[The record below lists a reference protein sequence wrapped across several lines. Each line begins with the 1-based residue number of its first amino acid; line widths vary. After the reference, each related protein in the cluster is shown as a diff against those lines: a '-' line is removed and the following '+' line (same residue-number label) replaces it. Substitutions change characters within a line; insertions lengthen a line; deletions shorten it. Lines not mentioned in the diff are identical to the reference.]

1 MYKELENLKLA
12 TISFAADDSLE
23 QTCNAQKEA
32 VCFSI
37 QQQQKKKELIMV
49 GSTGTVQ
56 NDGTLKIKNGGL
68 KEKIVEGPVC
78 KNR

>member
-12 TISFAADDSLE
+12 TISFTADDSLE

-37 QQQQKKKELIMV
+37 QRSRRKK
-49 GSTGTVQ
+49 S
-56 NDGTLKIKNGGL
+56 
-68 KEKIVEGPVC
+68 
-78 KNR
+78 